1 MAALGEAGQRLSL
14 HAADHRPAAHRN
26 VHEADVALVQAGA
39 WSGYGRADGRRCDR
53 PENVRRDWRSHAVL
67 PAAYI
72 RNWFAVRRRAD
83 QRCKGLSGA
92 QVNYHDVAYLYAPL
106 RWSVH
111 ERLVKG
117 AQFCDR
123 EQEESA
129 EKSRLYPLIFT
140 PTLSP
145 TSCTRKNPQKTAFTQ
160 KQKKRRFPCDAVKSS
175 N

>member
-14 HAADHRPAAHRN
+14 YAADYRQAAHRN

-39 WSGYGRADGRRCDR
+39 WSGYGRADGRRRNR
-53 PENVRRDWRSHAVL
+53 PGDVRRGWRSHAIL
-67 PAAYI
+67 PAAYLCD
-72 RNWFAVRRRAD
+72 RLAVRRCAD
-83 QRCKGLSGA
+83 QRCKGFSGT